1 MALFLSS
8 KLRKAADTSLI
19 EGRKNQLLNDHEE
32 FNAFEQSEEL
42 QNFIELEREINSESF
57 KQNKKE
63 IEAKKFKGSRLEMQ
77 ENKLKH
83 LLKSKRYRVYSSVQ
97 EGTELSE
104 FEKMKESEELV
115 KYMELQADVNSGKLT
130 KKEFNEDWLLYK
142 NLKKVSEICAYFK
155 FKKSNKSKIYF
166 EVLESNLLQEIEDL
180 KSKLSAE
187 ELISEKNFLLDK
199 KHAEQSEGL
208 HKFSE
213 LEKELKLILKSKR
226 YKIYTNVI
234 EGSNLL
240 NYEKME
246 GSDDL
251 VKYIELQADVNS
263 GKLNKEEF
271 NEDWLLYKKLKKSS
285 EIKAYFKFKHSKKH
299 DIYFDVLASNLLKEI
314 EDLKEELASEEFTSE
329 KNYLLDKK
337 RIEKTEAFNRLITYK
352 ELSESE
358 SFNKYFKFQKKNN
371 FHLVKEWELTFSE
384 DFEGSELD
392 KEKWMTRYYWGD
404 VLLNEDYA
412 LPTDAHIF
420 SEKNIKVSDSIVRLE
435 TKKEKAQGKVWD
447 AKIGF
452 VATEFDYT
460 SALISTG
467 KSFRQKYGLFEA
479 KIKVSDI
486 KNVMHSFWMLSDTSL
501 PHIDIAKTSPC
512 GKLFPGN
519 ISGHEDKPKI
529 NHAKISG
536 LDWTNDFFIYSLEWA
551 PNKLIWRINGVEV
564 YTQTENIPHDPMY
577 LILSSGVSNPNAD
590 VNAVM
595 EIDWVK
601 CYQRA

>member
-19 EGRKNQLLNDHEE
+19 EGRKNELLNDHEE
-32 FNAFEQSEEL
+32 FIAFEQSEEL
-42 QNFIELEREINSESF
+42 QNYIELEREINSEDF

-63 IEAKKFKGSRLEMQ
+63 IEAKSFKGSKLEKR
-77 ENKLKH
+77 EKKLKY
-83 LLKSKRYRVYSSVQ
+83 LLKSKRYRVYASVH
-97 EGTELSE
+97 EGSELSE
-104 FEKMKESEELV
+104 FEKMKDSEELL

-142 NLKKVSEICAYFK
+142 NLKKVPEICAYFK

-166 EVLESNLLQEIEDL
+166 EILESNLLQEIEDL
-180 KSKLSAE
+180 KSKLSTE
-187 ELISEKNFLLDK
+187 ELISEEN
-199 KHAEQSEGL
+199 AEQSEGL
-208 HKFSE
+208 HKFNE
-213 LEKELKLILKSKR
+213 LEKELKRILKSKR

-234 EGSNLL
+234 EGSDLL
-240 NYEKME
+240 NYEKIE

-251 VKYIELQADVNS
+251 VKYIELQADANS
-263 GKLNKEEF
+263 GKLNKEEI

-299 DIYFDVLASNLLKEI
+299 DIYFEVLASSLLQEI
-314 EDLKEELASEEFTSE
+314 EDLKEELASEEYTSE

-337 RIEKTEAFNRLITYK
+337 RFEKTEAFNRLITYK

-358 SFNKYFKFQKKNN
+358 SFKKYLQFQKKND

-384 DFEGSELD
+384 NFEGSELD

-404 VLLNEDYA
+404 VLMNEDYA

-420 SEKNIKVSDSIVRLE
+420 SEKNIKISNSVARLE
-435 TKKEKAQGKVWD
+435 TRKEKAQGKVWD
-447 AKIGF
+447 SKIGF
-452 VATEFDYT
+452 VQTDFDYT

-486 KNVMHSFWMLSDTSL
+486 ENVMHSFWMLSDTSL

-519 ISGHEDKPKI
+519 ISGNEDKPKV
-529 NHAKISG
+529 NYAKISG

-551 PNKLIWRINGVEV
+551 PNKLIWRVNDVEI
-564 YTQTENIPHDPMY
+564 YTQTENIPHEPMY
-577 LILSSGVSNPNAD
+577 LILSSGVINTDSD